1 MGMVDMYNTPSKA
14 NKIVI
19 SSFLNIITY
28 VALVL
33 ALFPVLWMVMTSFKT
48 SWDAQAIPPKWFFP
62 PVLENYTNLF
72 NNSSSSGDF
81 KSLLFNSSIV
91 SIISTILSVVFGAL
105 AAYSL
110 SRFKTKRSKDLA
122 MWILSTRM
130 FPPAATLIPVF
141 MMMNWLNLMD
151 TYAVLIIPYTA
162 FNLSF
167 VVWMLK
173 GFFDEIPKDLE
184 ESAMVDGCTRFM
196 AFRKIILPLI
206 APGLAATAII
216 CLMFSWNEFMF
227 ALVLTRH
234 DAVTAPVIANQ
245 FVTMYG
251 IKWGELTAS
260 STVMTAPVL
269 IFAILVR
276 NHMIRGLTFGSVK

>member
-1 MGMVDMYNTPSKA
+1 MYVNSRNT
-14 NKIVI
+14 NRLLITT
-19 SSFLNIITY
+19 FLNAVMY
-28 VALVL
+28 LALLV

-48 SWDAQAIPPKWFFP
+48 SWDAQTLPPIWVFK
-62 PVLENYTNLF
+62 PVMDNYENLF
-72 NNSSSSGDF
+72 HNNSSSGNFSA
-81 KSLLFNSSIV
+81 LLLNSTIV
-91 SIISTILSVVFGAL
+91 ALISTILSVVCGSL
-105 AAYSL
+105 ASYSL
-110 SRFKTKRSKDLA
+110 SRFKTKRSKDIA

-151 TYAVLIIPYTA
+151 TYAALIIPYTA

-184 ESAMVDGCTRFM
+184 ESGMVDGCTRFI
-196 AFRKIILPLI
+196 AFRKIIFPLV

-234 DAVTAPVIANQ
+234 DVVTAPVIANQ

-251 IKWGELTAS
+251 IKWGELTAA
-260 STVMTAPVL
+260 STLMTAPVL
-269 IFAILVR
+269 IFAVLVR
-276 NHMIRGLTFGSVK
+276 NHMIKGLTFGSVK

>member
-1 MGMVDMYNTPSKA
+1 MHAAYRKT
-14 NKIVI
+14 NKTLI
-19 SSFLNIITY
+19 SALLNIVMY
-28 VALVL
+28 AALFV

-48 SWDAQAIPPKWFFP
+48 SWDAQALPPIWFFA
-62 PVLENYTNLF
+62 PVMENYVNLF
-72 NNSSSSGDF
+72 NGGSSSGDF
-81 KSLLFNSSIV
+81 KVLLTNSTIV
-91 SIISTILSVVFGAL
+91 ALSSTILSVVCGAL
-105 AAYSL
+105 ASYSL
-110 SRFKTKRSKDLA
+110 SRFKTKRGKDIA

-141 MMMNWLNLMD
+141 MMMNGLRLMD
-151 TYAVLIIPYTA
+151 TYAALIIPYTA

-184 ESAMVDGCTRFM
+184 ESAMVDGCTRFQ
-196 AFRKIILPLI
+196 AFRRIILPLV

-227 ALVLTRH
+227 ALVLTRNEV
-234 DAVTAPVIANQ
+234 VTAPIIANQ

-251 IKWGELTAS
+251 IQWGELTAA
-260 STVMTAPVL
+260 STLMTAPVL

-276 NHMIRGLTFGSVK
+276 NHMIKGLTFGSVK

>member
-1 MGMVDMYNTPSKA
+1 MHAASRRTNKPLISALLNTVMYASLF
-14 NKIVI
+14 V
-19 SSFLNIITY
+19 
-28 VALVL
+28 

-48 SWDAQAIPPKWFFP
+48 SWDAQALPPIWFFT
-62 PVLENYTNLF
+62 PVLENYANLF
-72 NNSSSSGDF
+72 GGGGNSGDF
-81 KSLLFNSSIV
+81 TVLLMNSTIV
-91 SIISTILSVVFGAL
+91 ALASTILSVVCGAL
-105 AAYSL
+105 ASYSL
-110 SRFKTKRSKDLA
+110 SRFRTKRSKDIA

-151 TYAVLIIPYTA
+151 TYAALIIPYTA

-184 ESAMVDGCTRFM
+184 ESAMVDGCTRFQ
-196 AFRKIILPLI
+196 AFRRVILPLV

-227 ALVLTRH
+227 ALVLTRNE
-234 DAVTAPVIANQ
+234 AVTAPIIANQ

-251 IKWGELTAS
+251 IQWGELTAA
-260 STVMTAPVL
+260 STLMTAPVL
-269 IFAILVR
+269 VFAILVR
-276 NHMIRGLTFGSVK
+276 NHMIKGLTFGSVK